1 MTRTLALSEVKF
13 KLSQLVGDVLRR
25 DDEGIITR
33 NGKPAAVLIS
43 AQEHESWRETQ
54 EIKAHPELM
63 REIREGLKAIRQRK
77 GKRYSSVDELFG
89 PSVG

>member
-1 MTRTLALSEVKF
+1 MTRTLPLSEVKI
-13 KLSQLVGDVLRR
+13 KLIQEVGDVLRR
-25 DDEGIITR
+25 DVEVIITR

-54 EIKAHPELM
+54 EIKAHPKLM
-63 REIREGLKAIRQRK
+63 REIRESLKAIRQGK
-77 GKRYSSVDELFG
+77 GKTYSSVDELFG